1 MFGAVIQIAGI
12 LDQREAEMLLFTG
25 IDLLGF
31 PLRLDYHREDLDQ
44 SGAGRIIRKLRIQR
58 QATVITYLHTATD
71 VLDLCEAVGAGHL
84 QLHGD
89 IQLDQLAL
97 IRASRPGL
105 SIIKSLIVR
114 DDNPDELSTRMQCWE
129 RYVDAFI
136 VDSYD
141 DSSGA
146 SGATG
151 KVHDWTV
158 SRALVERSRRPVL
171 LAGGLTPENVGEAI
185 RQVRPA
191 GVDAHTGVE
200 GTDGRKSRDRVS
212 SFVAAARAA
221 FCGRRQGSA
230 AGRPSGIASEELKN

>member
-114 DDNPDELSTRMQCWE
+114 DDNPDELSTRMQCW
-129 RYVDAFI
+129 
-136 VDSYD
+136 
-141 DSSGA
+141 
-146 SGATG
+146 
-151 KVHDWTV
+151 
-158 SRALVERSRRPVL
+158 
-171 LAGGLTPENVGEAI
+171 
-185 RQVRPA
+185 
-191 GVDAHTGVE
+191 
-200 GTDGRKSRDRVS
+200 
-212 SFVAAARAA
+212 
-221 FCGRRQGSA
+221 
-230 AGRPSGIASEELKN
+230 